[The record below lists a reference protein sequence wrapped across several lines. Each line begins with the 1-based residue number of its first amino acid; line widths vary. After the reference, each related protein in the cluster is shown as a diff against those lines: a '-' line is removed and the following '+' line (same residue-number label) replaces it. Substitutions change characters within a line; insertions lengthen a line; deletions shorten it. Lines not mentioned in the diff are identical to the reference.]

1 MAASAKGTRSRITS
15 TSNIDNAIEVVFL
28 TNVSLNIIT
37 TLTSCFTLH
46 ALLSLSSQ
54 THFPIK
60 EGYYDVDDDDDDD
73 NDELFLW
80 YS

>member
-15 TSNIDNAIEVVFL
+15 TSNIDDAIEVTFL

-37 TLTSCFTLH
+37 SLTCFTLH

-54 THFPIK
+54 IHFPIK
-60 EGYYDVDDDDDDD
+60 EGYYDDVDDDDDDDD
-73 NDELFLW
+73 NDELFLL
-80 YS
+80 